1 MTRVQ
6 EPRDHIDQAASAG
19 PQSSLPLREML
30 DDWVNAG
37 IISSAQA
44 RRIDA
49 RARSEATG
57 RDAIDARGS
66 RSSLAIEALGYLG
79 AVIVAVA
86 TILIAAQYWS
96 DLTVSARLL
105 IVGGAA
111 LALISAGLAV
121 PPQLGDIGV
130 RLRSVLWL
138 TSTGAAA
145 GFLVLLGSEVFD
157 LTEADLALLV
167 TAGTAVLSGILWN
180 RHRVVVQQV
189 VMMVALMSTAFAVV
203 AQLGSDSLPGL
214 GAWGVAVVW
223 LLLGWGGILG
233 PRRSVVALSAAAAV
247 IAAMS
252 TTSDDAGLVF
262 AIATAA
268 TVVCTAVLFRDLVM
282 LAVGAVGALL
292 VLPQAVDRWFPGSL
306 AAPMALLAV
315 GVLLVSSALWIAAR
329 RMRHGPDAA
338 SAPRDYS
345 VGRPTTAAWAAAG
358 VVAVVVGTV
367 LTVSLV

>member
-1 MTRVQ
+1 
-6 EPRDHIDQAASAG
+6 
-19 PQSSLPLREML
+19 
-30 DDWVNAG
+30 
-37 IISSAQA
+37 
-44 RRIDA
+44 
-49 RARSEATG
+49 
-57 RDAIDARGS
+57 
-66 RSSLAIEALGYLG
+66 
-79 AVIVAVA
+79 
-86 TILIAAQYWS
+86 
-96 DLTVSARLL
+96 
-105 IVGGAA
+105 
-111 LALISAGLAV
+111 
-121 PPQLGDIGV
+121 
-130 RLRSVLWL
+130 
-138 TSTGAAA
+138 
-145 GFLVLLGSEVFD
+145 
-157 LTEADLALLV
+157 
-167 TAGTAVLSGILWN
+167 
-180 RHRVVVQQV
+180 
-189 VMMVALMSTAFAVV
+189 
-203 AQLGSDSLPGL
+203 
-214 GAWGVAVVW
+214 VW

-315 GVLLVSSALWIAAR
+315 GVLLVSSAFWIAGR

-367 LTVSLV
+367 LTVALV